1 LPESIPARY
10 PRENTRARRR
20 ARRAPRQHLITVSR
34 NPEPLPLF
42 DQNFA
47 HNPKRGAG
55 ADDYLAKPFSME
67 ELVARVE
74 ALGRRHATPTA
85 EDILKVADLQMDVRQ
100 SRVARAGEPISG
112 RVG

>member
-1 LPESIPARY
+1 
-10 PRENTRARRR
+10 
-20 ARRAPRQHLITVSR
+20 
-34 NPEPLPLF
+34 
-42 DQNFA
+42 
-47 HNPKRGAG
+47 
-55 ADDYLAKPFSME
+55 ME